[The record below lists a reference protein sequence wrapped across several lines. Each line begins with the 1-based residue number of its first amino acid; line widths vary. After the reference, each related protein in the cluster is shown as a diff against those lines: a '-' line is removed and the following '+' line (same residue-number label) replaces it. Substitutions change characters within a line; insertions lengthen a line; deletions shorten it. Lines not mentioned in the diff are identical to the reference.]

1 MRLKIF
7 DLLLPRETKF
17 FDYLN
22 QLSEMILSSCQ
33 SLRDLAVQIESLND
47 EEIKKRLFAIRDFEQ
62 KGDVLEETIIEELG
76 RCFITPLDR
85 EDIHTLTIN
94 MDKSLDILNCISR
107 KMEIYKIQKV
117 PMNVCHFT
125 DIATNI
131 AKIQYDLIHELSNHK
146 QMKKKAEA
154 MHKLENQ
161 ADTLFHTC
169 MAELFSADEKYQTI
183 EMTKMKELYELLEAL
198 VDSIDYVGKL
208 VRCIKMKHG

>member
-1 MRLKIF
+1 MRFKLL

-22 QLSEMILSSCQ
+22 QLSELILQSSVAF
-33 SLRDLAVQIESLND
+33 RDLAVQIESLSED
-47 EEIKKRLFAIRDFEQ
+47 EIKKRLFAIRDFEQ

-85 EDIHTLTIN
+85 EDIHTLAIN
-94 MDKSLDILNCISR
+94 MSKSLDILNCISR

-117 PMNVCHFT
+117 PMNVCQFA

-131 AKIQYDLIHELSNHK
+131 AKIQFDLIHELSNHK
-146 QMKKKAEA
+146 QMKKKAEM

-161 ADTLFHTC
+161 ADTLFHVC
-169 MAELFSADEKYQTI
+169 MAELFGSDEKYQTI
-183 EMTKMKELYELLEAL
+183 EMTKLKELYELLEAL